1 MVKSLLEICESF
13 DYYLNVNESC
23 LCYCSDSELFL
34 SINFSFCINFF
45 ILLKMV
51 SKKNYIKKKFFC
63 LILCI
68 FV

>member
-51 SKKNYIKKKFFC
+51 SKKKLY
-63 LILCI
+63 
-68 FV
+68 